1 MKKRYL
7 SLLDEIKNNPSEP
20 MKLNDHVLVIDGLNN
35 FIRCFSAIPMMS
47 DNGYHIGGLIG
58 FLRSLSYIIK
68 LIRPTRILIVFDG
81 KGGSQKRKKLFP
93 EYKAGRAF
101 KSKLNRRVEFT
112 KEGDERTS
120 MVQQMSRLMEY
131 LDCLPVQ
138 TFSLDNVE
146 ADDVISYVANK
157 GNFTRCTIMS
167 TDKDFLQLI
176 DDRVNVYSPS
186 KKKLYN
192 TETLMEEYDIHPE
205 NFLMYR
211 MVDGDKSDNIPGI
224 RGIGLKTL
232 MKICPEMSTEPVSL
246 KELVSRD
253 NRLSDNLDI
262 LKRNFELMDLK
273 EILISGNAKQK
284 VLDFVD
290 RKPNSLNSFKFR
302 QMYLE
307 DGFSNE
313 IHNLEV
319 WLRESWSTLDTLTR
333 NG

>member
-1 MKKRYL
+1 M
-7 SLLDEIKNNPSEP
+7 LDEIKSNPSEP
-20 MKLNDHVLVIDGLNN
+20 LKLNDHVLVIDGLNN

-93 EYKAGRAF
+93 DYKAGRAF

-138 TFSLDNVE
+138 TFSLDNME

-157 GNFTRCTIMS
+157 GNFSRCTIMS
-167 TDKDFLQLI
+167 TDKDFLQLV
-176 DDRVNVYSPS
+176 DDRINVYSPS

-211 MVDGDKSDNIPGI
+211 MVDGDKSDNIPGVK
-224 RGIGLKTL
+224 GIGLKTL
-232 MKICPEMSTEPVSL
+232 IKLYPEISTEPISL

-253 NRLSDNLDI
+253 NRLSENLDI

-284 VLDFVD
+284 ILDFVEQ
-290 RKPNSLNSFKFR
+290 KPNSLNSFKFR

-313 IHNLEV
+313 IQNLEV

>member
-7 SLLDEIKNNPSEP
+7 SLFDEIKNNPSEP
-20 MKLNDHVLVIDGLNN
+20 LKLNDHVLVIDGLNN

-93 EYKAGRAF
+93 DYKAGRAF

-131 LDCLPVQ
+131 LECLPVQ
-138 TFSLDNVE
+138 TFSLDNME

-157 GNFTRCTIMS
+157 GKFTRCTIMS
-167 TDKDFLQLI
+167 TDKDFLQLV
-176 DDRVNVYSPS
+176 DDRINVYSPS

-192 TETLMEEYDIHPE
+192 TETLKEEYDIHPE
-205 NFLMYR
+205 NFLIYR
-211 MVDGDKSDNIPGI
+211 MVDGDKSDNIPGVK
-224 RGIGLKTL
+224 GIGLKTL
-232 MKICPEMSTEPVSL
+232 IKLYPEISTEAISL

-253 NRLSDNLDI
+253 NRLSENLDI

-284 VLDFVD
+284 ILDFVEQ
-290 RKPNSLNSFKFR
+290 KPNSLNSFKFR

-313 IHNLEV
+313 IQNLEV

>member
-1 MKKRYL
+1 MF
-7 SLLDEIKNNPSEP
+7 DEIKNNPSKTL
-20 MKLNDHVLVIDGLNN
+20 KLNDHVLVIDGLNN

-186 KKKLYN
+186 KKKLYT

-224 RGIGLKTL
+224 KGIGLKTL
-232 MKICPEMSTEPVSL
+232 IKLYPEISTEPVSL

-273 EILISGNAKQK
+273 EIIISGNAKQK

-319 WLRESWSTLDTLTR
+319 WLRESWSILDTLTR

>member
-7 SLLDEIKNNPSEP
+7 SLLDEIKSNPSKPLE
-20 MKLNDHVLVIDGLNN
+20 LNDHVLVIDGLNN

-47 DNGYHIGGLIG
+47 DNGYHVGGLIG
-58 FLRSLSYIIK
+58 FLRSLGYLIK

-93 EYKAGRAF
+93 QYKAGRSF
-101 KSKLNRRVEFT
+101 KSKLNRKVEFS

-131 LDCLPVQ
+131 LDCLPLQ
-138 TFSLDNVE
+138 TFSLDNME
-146 ADDVISYVANK
+146 ADDVISYVATK
-157 GNFTRCTIMS
+157 GNFSRCTIMS

-224 RGIGLKTL
+224 KGIGLKTL
-232 MKICPEMSTEPVSL
+232 IKLYPEISTEPVSL

-273 EILISGNAKQK
+273 EIIISGNAKQK
-284 VLDFVD
+284 VLNFVD
-290 RKPNSLNSFKFR
+290 QKPNSLNSFKFR

-319 WLRESWSTLDTLTR
+319 WLRESWSSLDMLTR

>member
-1 MKKRYL
+1 M
-7 SLLDEIKNNPSEP
+7 LDEIKNNPSEP
-20 MKLNDHVLVIDGLNN
+20 IKLNDHVLVIDGLNN

-93 EYKAGRAF
+93 DYKAGRAF

-131 LDCLPVQ
+131 LECLPVQ
-138 TFSLDNVE
+138 TFSLDNME

-157 GNFTRCTIMS
+157 GKFTRCTIMS
-167 TDKDFLQLI
+167 TDKDFLQLV
-176 DDRVNVYSPS
+176 DDRINVYSPS

-205 NFLMYR
+205 NFLIYR
-211 MVDGDKSDNIPGI
+211 MVDGDKSDNIPGVK
-224 RGIGLKTL
+224 GIGLKTL
-232 MKICPEMSTEPVSL
+232 IKLYPEISTEAISL

-253 NRLSDNLDI
+253 NRLSENLDI

-284 VLDFVD
+284 ILDFVEQ
-290 RKPNSLNSFKFR
+290 KPNSLNSFKFR

-313 IHNLEV
+313 IQNLEV

>member
-20 MKLNDHVLVIDGLNN
+20 LKLNDHVLVIDGLNN

-120 MVQQMSRLMEY
+120 MIQQMSRLMEY

-157 GNFTRCTIMS
+157 GNFSRCTIMS

-224 RGIGLKTL
+224 KGIGLKTL
-232 MKICPEMSTEPVSL
+232 IKLYPEISTEPVSL

-273 EILISGNAKQK
+273 EIIISGNAKQK
-284 VLDFVD
+284 VLNFVD
-290 RKPNSLNSFKFR
+290 QKPNSLNSFKFR

-319 WLRESWSTLDTLTR
+319 WLRESWSSLDMLTR

>member
-20 MKLNDHVLVIDGLNN
+20 IKLNDHVLVIDGLNN

-93 EYKAGRAF
+93 DYKAGRAF

-131 LDCLPVQ
+131 LECLPVQ
-138 TFSLDNVE
+138 TFSLDNME

-157 GNFTRCTIMS
+157 GKFTRCTIMS
-167 TDKDFLQLI
+167 TDKDFLQLV
-176 DDRVNVYSPS
+176 DDRINVYSPS

-192 TETLMEEYDIHPE
+192 TETLKEEYDIHPE
-205 NFLMYR
+205 NFLIYR
-211 MVDGDKSDNIPGI
+211 MVDGDKSDNIPGVK
-224 RGIGLKTL
+224 GIGLKTL
-232 MKICPEMSTEPVSL
+232 IKLYPEISTEPISL

-273 EILISGNAKQK
+273 EIIISGNAKQK
-284 VLDFVD
+284 VLNFVD
-290 RKPNSLNSFKFR
+290 QKPNSLNSFKFR

-319 WLRESWSTLDTLTR
+319 WLRESWSSLDMLTR

>member
-120 MVQQMSRLMEY
+120 MIQQMSRLMEY

-157 GNFTRCTIMS
+157 SNFTRCTIMS
-167 TDKDFLQLI
+167 TDKDFLQLV

>member
-7 SLLDEIKNNPSEP
+7 SLLDEIKNNPSKP

-167 TDKDFLQLI
+167 TDKDG
-176 DDRVNVYSPS
+176 RV
-186 KKKLYN
+186 
-192 TETLMEEYDIHPE
+192 
-205 NFLMYR
+205 
-211 MVDGDKSDNIPGI
+211 
-224 RGIGLKTL
+224 
-232 MKICPEMSTEPVSL
+232 
-246 KELVSRD
+246 
-253 NRLSDNLDI
+253 
-262 LKRNFELMDLK
+262 
-273 EILISGNAKQK
+273 
-284 VLDFVD
+284 
-290 RKPNSLNSFKFR
+290 
-302 QMYLE
+302 
-307 DGFSNE
+307 
-313 IHNLEV
+313 
-319 WLRESWSTLDTLTR
+319 
-333 NG
+333 

>member
-7 SLLDEIKNNPSEP
+7 SLLDEIKNNPSKP
-20 MKLNDHVLVIDGLNN
+20 MELNDHVLVIDGLNN

-47 DNGYHIGGLIG
+47 DNGYHVGGLIG

-68 LIRPTRILIVFDG
+68 LIQPTRILIVFDG
-81 KGGSQKRKKLFP
+81 KGGSQKRRKLFP
-93 EYKAGRAF
+93 DYKANRAF
-101 KSKLNRRVEFT
+101 KSKLNRKVEFSN
-112 KEGDERTS
+112 EGGERQS
-120 MVQQMSRLMEY
+120 MIQQMSRLMEY

-138 TFSLDNVE
+138 TFSLDNME

-157 GNFTRCTIMS
+157 GKFTRCTIMS
-167 TDKDFLQLI
+167 TDKDFLQLVG
-176 DDRVNVYSPS
+176 DRINVYSPS

-192 TETLMEEYDIHPE
+192 TETLMEEYNIHPE

-211 MVDGDKSDNIPGI
+211 MVDGDKSDNIDGV
-224 RGIGLKTL
+224 RGIALKTL
-232 MKICPEMSTEPVSL
+232 LKICPEMSTEPVAL

-253 NRLSDNLDI
+253 NRLENNLDI
-262 LKRNFELMDLK
+262 LKRNFELMQLSD
-273 EILISGNAKQK
+273 IIISGNAKQK
-284 VLDFVD
+284 ILDFVEQ
-290 RKPNSLNSFKFR
+290 KPNSLNSFKFR

-313 IHNLEV
+313 IQNLEV

>member
-1 MKKRYL
+1 M
-7 SLLDEIKNNPSEP
+7 LDEIKNNPSEP
-20 MKLNDHVLVIDGLNN
+20 IKLNDHVLVIDGLNN

-93 EYKAGRAF
+93 DYKAGRAF

-131 LDCLPVQ
+131 LECLPVQ
-138 TFSLDNVE
+138 TFSLDNME

-157 GNFTRCTIMS
+157 GKFTRCTIMS
-167 TDKDFLQLI
+167 TDKDFLQLV
-176 DDRVNVYSPS
+176 DDRINVYSPS

-192 TETLMEEYDIHPE
+192 TETLKEEYDIHPE
-205 NFLMYR
+205 NFLIYR
-211 MVDGDKSDNIPGI
+211 MVDGDKSDNIPGVK
-224 RGIGLKTL
+224 GIGLKTL
-232 MKICPEMSTEPVSL
+232 IKLYPEISTEAISL

-253 NRLSDNLDI
+253 NRLSENLDI

-284 VLDFVD
+284 ILDFVEQ
-290 RKPNSLNSFKFR
+290 KPNSLNSFKFR

-313 IHNLEV
+313 IKNLEV

>member
-1 MKKRYL
+1 M
-7 SLLDEIKNNPSEP
+7 LDEIKNNPSEP
-20 MKLNDHVLVIDGLNN
+20 IKLNDHVLVIDGLNN

-93 EYKAGRAF
+93 DYKAGRAF

-131 LDCLPVQ
+131 LECLPVQ
-138 TFSLDNVE
+138 TFSLDNME

-157 GNFTRCTIMS
+157 GKFTRCTIMS
-167 TDKDFLQLI
+167 TDKDFLQLV
-176 DDRVNVYSPS
+176 DDRINVYSPS

-192 TETLMEEYDIHPE
+192 TETLKEEYDIHPE
-205 NFLMYR
+205 NFLIYR
-211 MVDGDKSDNIPGI
+211 MVDGDKSDNIPGVK
-224 RGIGLKTL
+224 GIGLKTL
-232 MKICPEMSTEPVSL
+232 IKLYPEISTEAISL

-253 NRLSDNLDI
+253 NRLSENLDI

-284 VLDFVD
+284 ILDFVEQ
-290 RKPNSLNSFKFR
+290 KPNSLNSFKFR

-313 IHNLEV
+313 IQNLEV

>member
-20 MKLNDHVLVIDGLNN
+20 IKLNDHVLVIDGLNN

-93 EYKAGRAF
+93 DYKAGRAF

-131 LDCLPVQ
+131 LECLPVQ
-138 TFSLDNVE
+138 TFSLDNME

-157 GNFTRCTIMS
+157 GKFTRCTIMS
-167 TDKDFLQLI
+167 TDKDFLQLV
-176 DDRVNVYSPS
+176 DDRINVYSPS

-192 TETLMEEYDIHPE
+192 TETLKEEYDIHPE
-205 NFLMYR
+205 NFLIYR
-211 MVDGDKSDNIPGI
+211 MVDGDKSDNIPGVK
-224 RGIGLKTL
+224 GIGLKTL
-232 MKICPEMSTEPVSL
+232 IKLYPEISTEAISL

-253 NRLSDNLDI
+253 NRLSENLDI

-284 VLDFVD
+284 ILDFVEQ
-290 RKPNSLNSFKFR
+290 KPNSLNSFKFR

-313 IHNLEV
+313 IQNLEV

>member
-1 MKKRYL
+1 M
-7 SLLDEIKNNPSEP
+7 LDEIKSNPSEP
-20 MKLNDHVLVIDGLNN
+20 LKLNDHVLVIDGLNN

-93 EYKAGRAF
+93 DYKAGRAF

-138 TFSLDNVE
+138 TFSLDNME

-157 GNFTRCTIMS
+157 GNFSRCTIMS
-167 TDKDFLQLI
+167 TDKDFLQLV

-186 KKKLYN
+186 KKKLYT
-192 TETLMEEYDIHPE
+192 TETLIEEYDIHPE

-211 MVDGDKSDNIPGI
+211 MVDGDKSDNIPGVK
-224 RGIGLKTL
+224 GIGLKTL
-232 MKICPEMSTEPVSL
+232 IKLYPEISTEPISL

-284 VLDFVD
+284 ILDFVEQ
-290 RKPNSLNSFKFR
+290 KPNSLNSFKFR

-313 IHNLEV
+313 IQNLEV

>member
-1 MKKRYL
+1 M
-7 SLLDEIKNNPSEP
+7 LDEIKNNPSEP
-20 MKLNDHVLVIDGLNN
+20 LKLNDHVLVIDGLNN

-120 MVQQMSRLMEY
+120 MIQQMSRLMEY

-157 GNFTRCTIMS
+157 GNFSRCTIMS

-224 RGIGLKTL
+224 KGIGLKTL
-232 MKICPEMSTEPVSL
+232 IKLYPEISTEPVSL

-273 EILISGNAKQK
+273 EIIISGNAKQK
-284 VLDFVD
+284 VLNFVD
-290 RKPNSLNSFKFR
+290 QKPNSLNSFKFR

-319 WLRESWSTLDTLTR
+319 WLRESWSSLDMLTR

>member
-7 SLLDEIKNNPSEP
+7 SLLDEIKNNPSKP
-20 MKLNDHVLVIDGLNN
+20 LKLNDHVLVIDGLNN

-93 EYKAGRAF
+93 DYKAGRAF
-101 KSKLNRRVEFT
+101 KSKLNRRVEFS
-112 KEGDERTS
+112 KEGDEHTS

-131 LDCLPVQ
+131 LECLPVQ

-157 GNFTRCTIMS
+157 GKFTRCTIMS
-167 TDKDFLQLI
+167 TDKDFLQLV
-176 DDRVNVYSPS
+176 DDRINVYSPS

-211 MVDGDKSDNIPGI
+211 MVDGDKSDNIPGVK
-224 RGIGLKTL
+224 GIGLKTL
-232 MKICPEMSTEPVSL
+232 IKLYPEISTEPISL

-273 EILISGNAKQK
+273 EIIISGNAKQK

-290 RKPNSLNSFKFR
+290 NKPNSLNSFKFR

-313 IHNLEV
+313 IQNLEV